1 MAIFNVIK
9 YQGSD
14 KEFAWRYPYDNLNIG
29 SQLVVN
35 TSQTAF
41 FVRGGVIYD
50 QFAPGT
56 YTLKTNNIPLLNK
69 VINIPFGGETP
80 FKAEV
85 WFINLINKLDCKW
98 GTLNPIQLE
107 DPKYGVIVP
116 VRAYGQYGI
125 KICRPK
131 IFLETLVGNM
141 DSYSSDKI
149 LEYFKGKVLSS
160 LTSLVSQKLVSE
172 NISILEINA
181 HLDSMSAF
189 CQEKLSIEFK
199 KYGIDVV
206 NFFFMSINAS
216 EDDSSVKKLKEA
228 KDFAAR
234 IKIIGRDNYQM
245 DKSFDVLGKAA
256 ENEGMSSNFIGAG
269 IGMGVGMGVGNQI
282 GNMSNQ
288 MVNTNPQIQ
297 TQQQTQSQAPQM
309 PPPPPLSTVQYFLY
323 INNVQTG
330 PYSISDMQSM
340 ILDKQ
345 VDRNVYVWK
354 QGMQGWDIANN
365 VPELNQILNTL
376 PPPFPTN
383 NP

>member
-9 YQGSD
+9 YQGND

-41 FVRGGVIYD
+41 FVRGGTIYD

-56 YTLKTNNIPLLNK
+56 YTLKTQNIPLLSS
-69 VINIPFGGETP
+69 VINIPFGSETP

-98 GTLNPIQLE
+98 GTLSPIQLE

-125 KICRPK
+125 KICRPR

-149 LEYFKGKVLSS
+149 LEYFKGKILSS
-160 LTSLVSQKLVSE
+160 LTSLVSQKLVLE

-181 HLDSMSAF
+181 HLDEMSSF
-189 CQEKLSIEFK
+189 CQEKLSAEFK
-199 KYGIDVV
+199 KYGIDIV

-228 KDFAAR
+228 KDLAAK
-234 IKIIGRDNYQM
+234 IKIVGRDNYQM

-256 ENEGMSSNFIGAG
+256 ENEGMSGSFIGAG
-269 IGMGVGMGVGNQI
+269 VGMGVGLGVGNQI

-288 MVNTNPQIQ
+288 MINTNPQ
-297 TQQQTQSQAPQM
+297 TPT
-309 PPPPPLSTVQYFLY
+309 PPPFPTVQYYVY
-323 INNVQTG
+323 IDNSQSG
-330 PYSISDMQSM
+330 PYNISDLRGMM
-340 ILDKQ
+340 TNRRLDG
-345 VDRNVYVWK
+345 NTHVWK
-354 QGMQGWDIANN
+354 QGMPNWDVADN
-365 VPELNQILNTL
+365 VPELKQILDTL
-376 PPPFPTN
+376 PPPFPIN
-383 NP
+383 NQ

>member
-41 FVRGGVIYD
+41 FVRGGTIYD

-56 YTLKTNNIPLLNK
+56 YTLKTQNIPLLGS
-69 VINIPFGGETP
+69 VINIPFGSETP

-98 GTLNPIQLE
+98 GTLSPIQLE

-125 KICRPK
+125 KICRPR

-149 LEYFKGKVLSS
+149 LEYFKGKILSS
-160 LTSLVSQKLVSE
+160 LTSLVSQKLVLE

-181 HLDSMSAF
+181 HLDEMSSF
-189 CQEKLSIEFK
+189 CQEKLSAEFK
-199 KYGIDVV
+199 KYGIDIV

-228 KDFAAR
+228 KDLAAK
-234 IKIIGRDNYQM
+234 IKIVGRDNYQM

-256 ENEGMSSNFIGAG
+256 ENEGMSGSFIGAG
-269 IGMGVGMGVGNQI
+269 VGMGVGLGVGNQI

-288 MVNTNPQIQ
+288 MINTNPQ
-297 TQQQTQSQAPQM
+297 TPT
-309 PPPPPLSTVQYFLY
+309 PPLFPTVQYYVY
-323 INNVQTG
+323 IDNSQSG
-330 PYSISDMQSM
+330 PYNVSDLRGMM
-340 ILDKQ
+340 TNRRLDG
-345 VDRNVYVWK
+345 NTHVWK
-354 QGMQGWDIANN
+354 QGMPNWDVADN
-365 VPELNQILNTL
+365 VPELKQILDTL
-376 PPPFPTN
+376 PPPFPIN
-383 NP
+383 NQ